1 MKNDFEFKQCMV
13 ALFSILVDIY
23 DMQTAIIILY
33 EVNKS
38 RGVKI

>member
-1 MKNDFEFKQCMV
+1 MKKDIEYNQFII

-23 DMQTAIIILY
+23 DVDSAIIILY
-33 EVNKS
+33 EVNKK

>member
-1 MKNDFEFKQCMV
+1 MKKNTEYNQLMIG
-13 ALFSILVDIY
+13 LFSILVDIY
-23 DMQTAIIILY
+23 DIDTAIIILY